1 MLLRRFFFYF
11 EKQVPSTLLAN
22 LNFSASQ
29 IGEMEEFEKKTL
41 QWSALGKEVVETLL
55 SMIEGRTDSAV
66 HNKILAVV
74 QPRNLKQRLSSL
86 KEMIE
91 SGLFK
96 NRTERILTGEGVE
109 IMNLLMTLSEHDQIL
124 YKQIMLGNNQP
135 YW

>member
-1 MLLRRFFFYF
+1 
-11 EKQVPSTLLAN
+11 
-22 LNFSASQ
+22 
-29 IGEMEEFEKKTL
+29 MEEFEKKTL